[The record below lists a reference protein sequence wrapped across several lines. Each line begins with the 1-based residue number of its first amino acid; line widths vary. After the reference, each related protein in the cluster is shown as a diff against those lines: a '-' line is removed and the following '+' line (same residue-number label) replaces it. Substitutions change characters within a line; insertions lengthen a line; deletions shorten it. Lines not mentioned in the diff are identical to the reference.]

1 MPLPVIITTTGLV
14 VAEAPALKRFRGP
27 VDVRTQGRSRLAVL
41 GSSPLDQTTRT
52 VISPA
57 TRGIRDQALSR

>member
-27 VDVRTQGRSRLAVL
+27 VDVRTQGRSRR
-41 GSSPLDQTTRT
+41 GRHRE
-52 VISPA
+52 PA
-57 TRGIRDQALSR
+57 T